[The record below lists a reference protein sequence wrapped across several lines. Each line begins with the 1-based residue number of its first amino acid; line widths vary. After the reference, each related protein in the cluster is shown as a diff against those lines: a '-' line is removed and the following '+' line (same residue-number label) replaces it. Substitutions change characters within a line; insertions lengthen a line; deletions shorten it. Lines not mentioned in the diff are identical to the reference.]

1 MKNTRE
7 KIIASAVLLALATG
21 CVQNYKLSKE
31 NNESAKTT
39 NISSVLTEK
48 EEIKTNFVI
57 NEFNKGIELK
67 NKADELKRQ
76 KEELEEQK
84 RKQKQEKIDKV
95 KKECEES
102 INLYS
107 SVYNIK
113 SEVVKK
119 IVSDYTNNFSNKDFI
134 NNKTI
139 NDGEKHDSFDYEIIM
154 LVSHLNDYPEEFGY
168 DYSSIRKKDINGNLD
183 NFTIREFVNRTSTA
197 LNVDPMLSLSIACA
211 ESGYFEAG
219 IATNN
224 CNPFSLRSSGDFYTF
239 DNIYEGITEG
249 IINLKVGYIDEGA
262 TTLDSI
268 AVSYCGGSS
277 SWINLVEDVR
287 YDLENGR
294 TIYDEDNMKLTLK

>member
-7 KIIASAVLLALATG
+7 KIIASAVLIALATG
-21 CVQNYKLSKE
+21 CMQNYKMSKE
-31 NNESAKTT
+31 NNEAAKIT
-39 NISSVLTEK
+39 NITSVSTDD
-48 EEIKTNFVI
+48 EEVKMNFVI

-67 NKADELKRQ
+67 NKKEELKKQ

-84 RKQKQEKIDKV
+84 RKQKQEEIDKV
-95 KKECEES
+95 KRECEES

-113 SEVVKK
+113 SDVVKK
-119 IVSDYTNNFSNKDFI
+119 IVSDYTDNFSNKDFI
-134 NNKTI
+134 KNKTI
-139 NDGEKHDSFDYEIIM
+139 NDGQSHDSFDYEVIM
-154 LVSHLNDYPEEFGY
+154 LVSHLNDYPEDFGY
-168 DYSSIRKKDINGNLD
+168 DYSSIKKEDINSNLD
-183 NFTIREFVNRTSTA
+183 NFTIREFANRTSTA

-249 IINLKVGYIDEGA
+249 IINLKVGYIDQGA

-294 TIYDEDNMKLTLK
+294 TIYDEENMKFTLK

>member
-21 CVQNYKLSKE
+21 CVQNYKMSKDK
-31 NNESAKTT
+31 NESARTT
-39 NISSVLTEK
+39 NISSALTEK

-57 NEFNKGIELK
+57 NEFNKSLELK

-168 DYSSIRKKDINGNLD
+168 DYSSIRKENINSNLD

-239 DNIYEGITEG
+239 DNIYEGIAEG

-294 TIYDEDNMKLTLK
+294 TIYDEDNMKLTLR

>member
-31 NNESAKTT
+31 KNESSKTT

-57 NEFNKGIELK
+57 NEFNKDLELK
-67 NKADELKRQ
+67 NKADELRRQ

-134 NNKTI
+134 NKKTI

-168 DYSSIRKKDINGNLD
+168 DYSSIRKEDINSNLD

-224 CNPFSLRSSGDFYTF
+224 RNPFSLRSSGDFYTF
-239 DNIYEGITEG
+239 DNIYEGIAEG

-294 TIYDEDNMKLTLK
+294 TIYDEDNMKLTLR

>member
-21 CVQNYKLSKE
+21 CVQNYKMSKDK
-31 NNESAKTT
+31 NESARTT

-57 NEFNKGIELK
+57 NEFNKDLELK

-113 SEVVKK
+113 S
-119 IVSDYTNNFSNKDFI
+119 
-134 NNKTI
+134 
-139 NDGEKHDSFDYEIIM
+139 
-154 LVSHLNDYPEEFGY
+154 
-168 DYSSIRKKDINGNLD
+168 
-183 NFTIREFVNRTSTA
+183 
-197 LNVDPMLSLSIACA
+197 
-211 ESGYFEAG
+211 
-219 IATNN
+219 
-224 CNPFSLRSSGDFYTF
+224 
-239 DNIYEGITEG
+239 
-249 IINLKVGYIDEGA
+249 
-262 TTLDSI
+262 
-268 AVSYCGGSS
+268 
-277 SWINLVEDVR
+277 
-287 YDLENGR
+287 
-294 TIYDEDNMKLTLK
+294 

>member
-31 NNESAKTT
+31 KNESAKTT

-57 NEFNKGIELK
+57 NEFNKDLELK
-67 NKADELKRQ
+67 NKADELRRQ

-139 NDGEKHDSFDYEIIM
+139 NDGEKHDSFDCEIIM
-154 LVSHLNDYPEEFGY
+154 LVSHLNDYPEEFDY
-168 DYSSIRKKDINGNLD
+168 DYNSIRKEDINSNLD

-211 ESGYFEAG
+211 ESGYFEAS

-239 DNIYEGITEG
+239 DNIYEGIAEG

-294 TIYDEDNMKLTLK
+294 TIYDEDNMELTLR